1 MADAKVMSSFVL
13 RFSPLEQTESED
25 RKWRIRITHVQGQD
39 EIVVGSLQDAMSYI
53 EDVLK
58 RG

>member
-1 MADAKVMSSFVL
+1 MADAQVVSSFVL
-13 RFSPLEQTESED
+13 RFSPLEREEHEEP
-25 RKWRIRITHVQGQD
+25 RYRIRVTHVQDQD
-39 EIVVGSLQDAMSYI
+39 EIVVGTLQDAMNYI